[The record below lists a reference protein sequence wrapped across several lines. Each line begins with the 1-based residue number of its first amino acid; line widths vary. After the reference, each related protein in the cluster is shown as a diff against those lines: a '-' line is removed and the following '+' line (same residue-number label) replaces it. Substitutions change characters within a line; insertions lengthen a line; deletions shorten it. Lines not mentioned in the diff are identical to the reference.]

1 MRAALRL
8 LAALLPLV
16 AHAKPAAASR
26 VLAAA
31 DRERL
36 VSLEADLRGARE
48 LYLVAHDIDG
58 DSHDW
63 VAWVDPV
70 LVMADGSTRDLL
82 TLPWKSGRTG
92 WGKLAP
98 NANPEGGPL
107 RVAGKAVRGL
117 GAHAPAVLAFDLPAG
132 AVGFRAK
139 VALDDGGAIREGKAT
154 QASARFFVTTTP
166 PDMTSLLLGDPVVPT
181 ELFAVPEG
189 LEVTVWATTPDLY
202 NPTNID
208 FDERGRLFVAEG
220 VNYREKSWR
229 RPEGDRIVVLEDTDG
244 DGRADRSSTFVQEP
258 FLVSPL
264 GVAAIDGKVVVSQ
277 PPELLVYH
285 DADRD
290 GRFDPAKERREVLL
304 SGFSG
309 RNHDHSLHSVTVGPD
324 GRWLLN
330 FGNCGADLTS
340 RDGKAFRFGSPYMT
354 QAAAGKP
361 SADGRVWIGGAALRM
376 NADGTD
382 IRVVGHNFR
391 NSYEQAMSSLGDV
404 FQSDNDDFPAC
415 RVTYLLE
422 GANLGFASAD
432 GLRTWEADRRPGMPV
447 DQATWRQEDPGVLP
461 AGDIYGGGSPTGV
474 VIYENGALG
483 DRWRGLLLACEAGKN
498 VVFGYFPKPDGAG
511 FRLERFDFLTSNK
524 ERRWAGSDFLG
535 GRATGETPTLFR
547 PSDIAVGPDGALYV
561 ADWFDPG
568 VGGHGTRD
576 DRKAGTIYRIAPKGF
591 KSVVPRIDLSTDE
604 GQVLA
609 LRSPAVNVRGAGFA
623 RLKAR
628 GAAAVPLV
636 TPLLSDPNPYVA
648 ARALWLL
655 AELGEAGAARVR
667 AELASAD
674 ADRRRVAFR
683 ALRAAGLADL
693 ALARR
698 LAADPSA
705 ALRREVAV
713 FLRDVRE
720 PAAIEVITVL
730 AKGFDGADRTYLEAL
745 GLACE
750 GREDAAFSAIAREM
764 GAAPLAWSPALAGI
778 AWRLHPPQAVPAVRE
793 RLLSGKLGEA
803 QVRLALTGLG
813 FTDAESAVHA
823 MVELV
828 TRPDFAQR
836 DLARWWLMNRKGNL
850 WRRFDVDGLLKARGL
865 YDPDKVVLTAAP
877 LPPEPAGAKPLS
889 SVEAIARLT
898 GDVARG
904 KARAAVCMACHKVA
918 GAGVEYGPDL
928 TSYGRNQSLAT
939 IILGISQPSA
949 EVTHGYEGWR
959 LVSKDGVEING
970 ILLSNAD
977 PVIIKSMGGAV
988 QTVPRA
994 RVRELRPLG
1003 RSLMM
1008 TPAQMGLDDQAVAD
1022 LAAYLRS
1029 L

>member
-1 MRAALRL
+1 MRAIAPLLALL
-8 LAALLPLV
+8 VPLAAL
-16 AHAKPAAASR
+16 AKPAAASR
-26 VLAAA
+26 LLVAS

-36 VSLEADLRGARE
+36 VPIEADLRGARE
-48 LYLVAHDIDG
+48 LHLAAHDIDG

-70 LVMADGSTRDLL
+70 LIMADGSSRDLVA
-82 TLPWKSGRTG
+82 LPWKSGRTG

-107 RVAGKAVRGL
+107 RVAGKVVRGL
-117 GAHAPAVLAFDLPAG
+117 GAHAPSVIAFDLPPG
-132 AVGFRAK
+132 VVGFRAR
-139 VALDDGGAIREGKAT
+139 VALDDGGAIREGRT
-154 QASARFFVTTTP
+154 TPASARFFVTTAA
-166 PDMTSLLLGDPVVPT
+166 PDMQTLLLGEPIVPT
-181 ELFAVPEG
+181 DLFVLPEG
-189 LEVTVWATTPDLY
+189 LEITVWATTPDLH

-208 FDERGRLFVAEG
+208 FDERGRLLVAEG
-220 VNYREKSWR
+220 VNYRGKEGR
-229 RPEGDRIVVLEDTDG
+229 RPGGDRIVVIEDADG

-258 FLVSPL
+258 FLLSPL

-277 PPELLVYH
+277 PPDLLVYH

-290 GRFDPAKERREVLL
+290 GRFDPSRERREVLL
-304 SGFSG
+304 TGFAG

-324 GRWLLN
+324 GLWLLN
-330 FGNCGADLTS
+330 FGNCGAEFTA
-340 RDGKAFRFGSPYMT
+340 RDGKVFRFGSPYMS
-354 QAAAGKP
+354 QSAAGKP
-361 SADGRVWIGGAALRM
+361 SADGRVWIGGAAIRM
-376 NADGTD
+376 NPDGTGV
-382 IRVVGHNFR
+382 RVVGHNFR
-391 NSYEQAMSSLGDV
+391 NSYEQAMSSFGDV

-432 GLRTWEADRRPGMPV
+432 GLRAWEADRRPGMTV
-447 DQATWRQEDPGVLP
+447 EQATWRQEDPGVLP
-461 AGDIYGGGSPTGV
+461 AGDVYGGGSPTGV
-474 VIYENGALG
+474 VFYENGALG
-483 DRWRGLLLACEAGKN
+483 ERWRGMLLACEAGKN
-498 VVFGYFPKPDGAG
+498 VIFGYFPKPDGAG

-535 GRATGETPTLFR
+535 GRPTGETPTLFR

-576 DRKAGTIYRIAPKGF
+576 DRVAGTIYRIAPKGF
-591 KSVVPRIDLSTDE
+591 RPKVPRIDLDTPE

-623 RLKAR
+623 RLRAR

-655 AELGEAGAARVR
+655 AQLGDAGAARVR
-667 AELASAD
+667 AELASPD

-693 ALARR
+693 PLARR

-713 FLRDVRE
+713 FLRDIRSPE
-720 PAAIEVITVL
+720 AIGVIVAL
-730 AKGFDGADRTYLEAL
+730 ARGFDGSDRTYLEAL

-750 GREDAAFSAIAREM
+750 GREPEAFAAIAREM
-764 GAAPLAWSPALAGI
+764 GAPPSAWSPAFAGI
-778 AWRLHPPQAVPAVRE
+778 VWRLRPAQAVPAVLE
-793 RLLSGKLGEA
+793 RLLSGKLGETQA
-803 QVRLALTGLG
+803 RFALAGLG
-813 FTDAESAVHA
+813 FTDAEAAVHA
-823 MVELV
+823 MVELA
-828 TRPDFAQR
+828 TRADFPHR
-836 DLARWWLMNRKGNL
+836 ELARWWLMNRKGNL
-850 WRRFDVDGLLKARGL
+850 WRRFDVDGLLRARGL
-865 YDPDKVVLTAAP
+865 HDPDKVALVPAP
-877 LPPEPAGAKPLS
+877 LPPEPAGARPLAP
-889 SVEAIARLT
+889 VDAIARLT

-904 KARAAVCMACHKVA
+904 KARAAVCLACHKVGA
-918 GAGVEYGPDL
+918 AGVEYGPDL
-928 TSYGRNQSLAT
+928 ASYGRNQSLAT
-939 IILGISQPSA
+939 IILGISQPGA
-949 EVTHGYEGWR
+949 EITHGYEGWR
-959 LVSKDGVEING
+959 LVARDGVEING

-977 PVIIKSMGGAV
+977 PVIIKSMGGVV
-988 QTVPRA
+988 QTVPRS
-994 RVRELRPLG
+994 RVRELAPLG

-1008 TPAQMGLDDQAVAD
+1008 SPAQMGLDEQAVAD
-1022 LAAYLRS
+1022 IAAYLRS

>member
-1 MRAALRL
+1 MRANARVLALLVPL
-8 LAALLPLV
+8 LAL
-16 AHAKPAAASR
+16 AKPAASTR
-26 VLAAA
+26 VLVSA

-36 VSLEADLRGARE
+36 VPVEADLRGARE
-48 LYLVAHDIDG
+48 LHLTAHDIDG

-63 VAWVDPV
+63 VVWVDPV
-70 LVMADGSTRDLL
+70 LVMADGSARDLVGI
-82 TLPWKSGRTG
+82 PWKSARTG

-98 NANPEGGPL
+98 NANPEGGQL
-107 RVAGKAVRGL
+107 RVAGRVVRGL
-117 GAHAPAVLAFDLPAG
+117 GAHAPAVIAFDLPPG
-132 AVGFRAK
+132 VVGFRAK
-139 VALDDGGAIREGKAT
+139 VALDDGGAVREGKPT
-154 QASARFFVTTTP
+154 PASARFFVTTAP
-166 PDMTSLLLGDPVVPT
+166 PDMESLLAGDPVVPT
-181 ELFAVPEG
+181 ELFSVPEG
-189 LEVTVWATTPDLY
+189 LEVTVWATTPDLF

-208 FDERGRLFVAEG
+208 FDERGRLYVAEG
-220 VNYREKSWR
+220 VNYREKLGR
-229 RPEGDRIVVLEDTDG
+229 RPEGDRIVVLEDSDG

-290 GRFDPAKERREVLL
+290 GRFDAARERREVLL

-324 GRWLLN
+324 GLWTFN
-330 FGNCGADLTS
+330 FGNCGAEFTS
-340 RDGKAFRFGSPYMT
+340 RDGKVFRMGSPYMT
-354 QAAAGKP
+354 QSAAGKP
-361 SADGRVWIGGAALRM
+361 SADGRTWVGGAAIRM
-376 NADGTD
+376 HPDGTGV
-382 IRVVGHNFR
+382 RVVGHNFR
-391 NSYEQAMSSLGDV
+391 NSYEQAMTSFGDV

-432 GLRTWEADRRPGMPV
+432 GLRTWEADRRPGLAV
-447 DQATWRQEDPGVLP
+447 DLATWRQEDPGVLP
-461 AGDIYGGGSPTGV
+461 AGDLYGGGSPTGV
-474 VIYENGALG
+474 VFYENGALG
-483 DRWRGLLLACEAGKN
+483 ERWRGLLLACEAGKN

-576 DRKAGTIYRIAPKGF
+576 NRKAGTIYRIAPKGF
-591 KSVVPRIDLSTDE
+591 RPVVPRIDLSTAE

-623 RLKAR
+623 RLRAR
-628 GAAAVPLV
+628 GPSAVALV
-636 TPLLSDPNPYVA
+636 EPLLRDPDRHVA

-655 AELGEAGAARVR
+655 AQLGEAGAARVR
-667 AELASAD
+667 AELASPD
-674 ADRRRVAFR
+674 DDRRRVAFR

-698 LAADPSA
+698 LAEDPSP

-713 FLRDVRE
+713 FLRDERS
-720 PAAIEVITVL
+720 PGALPVIVTL
-730 AKGFDGADRTYLEAL
+730 ARRFDGADRTYLEAL

-750 GREDAAFSAIAREM
+750 GREAEAFAAISKEM

-778 AWRLHPPQAVPAVRE
+778 AWRLRPPQAVAAVRE
-793 RLLSGKLGEA
+793 RLLSGRLGEVQA
-803 QVRLALTGLG
+803 RFALAGLG
-813 FTDAESAVHA
+813 FTESEGAVHA
-823 MVELV
+823 MVELA
-828 TRPDFAQR
+828 TRADFPHR

-850 WRRFDVDGLLKARGL
+850 WRRFEVDALLKTRGL
-865 YDPDKVVLTAAP
+865 YDPDKVVLTPAP
-877 LPPEPAGAKPLS
+877 LPPEPAGARSLAP
-889 SVEAIARLT
+889 VEAIARLV
-898 GDVARG
+898 GDPARG
-904 KARAAVCMACHKVA
+904 KARAAVCMACHKVE

-959 LVSKDGVEING
+959 LVTRDGVEING
-970 ILLSNAD
+970 MLLSDAD
-977 PVIIKSMGGAV
+977 PVILKSMGGTV
-988 QTVPRA
+988 QAVPRA
-994 RVRELRPLG
+994 RVRELRRLD

-1008 TPAQMGLDDQAVAD
+1008 TPAQMGLDEQAVAD
-1022 LAAYLRS
+1022 IAAYLRT